1 MKKTLKTEFSTR
13 QYMLSRDF
21 EIYYYSDRQ
30 IPDVKAHTHD
40 YYEFYF
46 FISGNIHMNIAGE
59 TFVPSPGSMM
69 IIPPRTPHFA
79 KLLDGS
85 IPYRRFVFWVTK
97 DFLRSLSNISRDYLY
112 LTSKAGKGQSFFMHK
127 FSDIEFNTIQGKA
140 FSLID
145 EIHSERFGKDAKI
158 LISVSDFMLSINRM
172 VYESEIVASTSAEP
186 DTLYQSI
193 IQYIEAHIDEDLSL
207 DLLSDK
213 LHVSKFHISHLF
225 TETNGLPL
233 HKYITKKR
241 LAMCKDAILGGH
253 DISVVA
259 GIYGFSD
266 YSVFYRAFVKEYGL
280 SPKKFRDEII
290 RNPESKS

>member
-1 MKKTLKTEFSTR
+1 MKRALKTQFSTR

-46 FISGNIHMNIAGE
+46 FISGNIVMNIAGE
-59 TFVPSPGSMM
+59 SFVPSPGSMM
-69 IIPPRTPHFA
+69 IIPPSTPHFA
-79 KLLDGS
+79 KLLDGNV
-85 IPYRRFVFWVTK
+85 PYRRFVFWVTG
-97 DFLRSLSNISRDYLY
+97 DFLKSLSNISADYLY
-112 LTSKAGKGQSFFMHK
+112 LTSRAGKAGNFLMHK
-127 FSDIEFNTIQGKA
+127 FTDIEFNTIQGKA

-145 EIHSERFGKDAKI
+145 EIRSDRFGKDAKI
-158 LISVSDFMLSINRM
+158 LIFVSDFMLSINRM
-172 VYESEIVASTSAEP
+172 VFESEEKVPSAPEP

-193 IQYIEAHIDEDLSL
+193 IQYIETHIDEDLSL

-233 HKYITKKR
+233 HKYVIKKR
-241 LAMCKDAILGGH
+241 LAMCKDAILSGQ
-253 DISVVA
+253 DISAVA
-259 GIYGFSD
+259 AGYGFSD

-280 SPKKFRDEII
+280 SPKKYRDEII
-290 RNPESKS
+290 RS